1 MVYMSKGEK
10 DCGAVSEKCYDGIGN
25 VNKKIIFTPKTE
37 AEETIFLMVKAL
49 DNCEF
54 TLSLI

>member
-1 MVYMSKGEK
+1 MSKGEK